1 MLPFASNRTPR
12 RPLKQPHPVNL
23 AHLDR
28 RAERAAPLIDSA
40 AFVHEHTLAGL
51 LERLEP
57 VTMDAA
63 LVVDL
68 GCGAGGATPALEK
81 RFRGARI
88 VGVDRSLPLLRLAR
102 ARRRWLSRAAC
113 VRSEPGRL
121 PLADH
126 AVDVVFSNLALAA
139 VDDPAP
145 VAADVSRVLRRDG
158 LFVFATLGPDSL
170 GALRHAWEAVD
181 DGPHVQRFLD
191 MHDLGDLLVRAGLRD
206 PVLDV
211 DRLQLEYES
220 PAALFRD
227 LGAAGARNFLAGR
240 QRSLTGRGRFRRM
253 LAALDEQNAGGKIR
267 IELEIVYGH
276 CWGSGRVQRAGD
288 VRIDAATIP
297 LRRRQR

>member
-1 MLPFASNRTPR
+1 M
-12 RPLKQPHPVNL
+12 KQPHPVNL
-23 AHLDR
+23 AHLER
-28 RAERAAPLIDSA
+28 RAERAAPEIHNA
-40 AFVHEHTLAGL
+40 KFVHDHTLAGL

-57 VTMDAA
+57 MSIDAA

-68 GCGAGGATPALEK
+68 GCGAGGAIAALEK

-88 VGVDRSLPLLRLAR
+88 IGVDRSLSLLQLAR

-113 VRSEPGRL
+113 LRCEPGRL
-121 PLADH
+121 PFADYGI
-126 AVDVVFSNLALAA
+126 DVVFSNLALAA

-170 GALRHAWEAVD
+170 GALRRAWEAVD

-191 MHDLGDLLVRAGLRD
+191 MHDFGDLLVRAGLRD

-211 DRLQLEYES
+211 DYVQLEYES
-220 PAALFRD
+220 ADALFRD
-227 LGAAGARNFLAGR
+227 LGAAGARNALAGR

-253 LAALDEQNAGGKIR
+253 LSALDEQRAGGKIR

-276 CWGSGRVQRAGD
+276 CWGSGRGTRAGD

-297 LRRRQR
+297 TRRR